1 MEEEKL
7 TGGFISM
14 PMSSQTA
21 TSTLPSSVLVITPSP
36 FKSYTQKVL
45 ESEWKLGVMITF
57 HVKVITLSPFKL
69 YTRKVL
75 ESESDHPVPIQVVHA
90 ESP

>member
-36 FKSYTQKVL
+36 FKSYT
-45 ESEWKLGVMITF
+45 
-57 HVKVITLSPFKL
+57 
-69 YTRKVL
+69 RKVL
-75 ESESDHPVPIQVVHA
+75 QSEWVLDVMLTFPVSGFLKRHLPMIPMMDA
-90 ESP
+90 